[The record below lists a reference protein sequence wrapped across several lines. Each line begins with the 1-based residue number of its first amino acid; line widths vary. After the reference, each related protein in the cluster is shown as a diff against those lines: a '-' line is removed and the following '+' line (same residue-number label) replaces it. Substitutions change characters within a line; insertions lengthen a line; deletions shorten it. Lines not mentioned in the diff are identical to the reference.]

1 MNGKLIKSFGRLKVK
16 YKNSLIGGTMPIDFF
31 QLPDNKAR
39 LYQLV
44 NKQIRYE
51 VLDYGSAG
59 KYAHVI
65 IND

>member
-1 MNGKLIKSFGRLKVK
+1 MNGKLIKSFGKLKVK

-31 QLPDNKAR
+31 QLPTEKDK
-39 LYQLV
+39 LYKLV
-44 NKQIRYE
+44 NQHIRYE

>member
-1 MNGKLIKSFGRLKVK
+1 MTGKLIKSFGKLKVK

-31 QLPDNKAR
+31 QLPDNKAK

-44 NKQIRYE
+44 NKQIQYE
-51 VLDYGSAG
+51 VLDYGSGG
-59 KYAHVI
+59 KYAHVF